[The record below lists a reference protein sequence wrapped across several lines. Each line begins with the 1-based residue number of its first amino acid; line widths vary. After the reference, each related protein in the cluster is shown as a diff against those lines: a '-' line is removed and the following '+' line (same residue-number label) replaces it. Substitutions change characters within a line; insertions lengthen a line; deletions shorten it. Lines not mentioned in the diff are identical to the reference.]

1 MKKFYSALALA
12 AAVTVS
18 ATAADVKKVSGLQK
32 AAALDAQMVELS
44 AEKPAKAPQKA
55 STPAPS
61 NIEELQGIYTYTC
74 MCNFFDGYDGLQTR
88 ELAILPGS
96 DADHIKIVGL
106 ATIPIEASVNYGG
119 GLITFE
125 GSYYCGQERFSDGT
139 FDCYLNH
146 WRFNDDGKGIKSDT
160 DNKFAW
166 VMYEDGEIECDDT
179 YDVFMFEVG
188 PGSGY
193 LPSYCGY
200 GFKLKKQVEPAGE
213 DWVRVGDASFI
224 DDGFYMPNWTFNKE
238 GNPEITCELQRDN
251 NNPSHLRLYNA
262 YGNINKDVSEWLGI
276 TNPAEYEIF
285 NEENLPGSI
294 QLNAEFPYCV
304 AVPAAY
310 LGIVSDGSLWYGTNM
325 EAGSLDGAT
334 DREEQAQTLL
344 NALGADKLS
353 MIDYESKMAVLRNC
367 EFKAAFVTGYTSWST
382 WASEHDIKDFDCS
395 DTVTILLPENITEPS
410 ALGTITADENAP
422 VEYFNLQGIRIDN
435 PESGLYIRRQGN
447 TVTKVIK

>member
-18 ATAADVKKVSGLQK
+18 ATAADVKKVSMQK
-32 AAALDAQMVELS
+32 AAALDAQMVELQ

-74 MCNFFDGYDGLQTR
+74 YANFFDGYDGPQTR

-96 DADHIKIVGL
+96 DADHIKIIGL
-106 ATIPIEASVNYGG
+106 ANIAIEASVNYGG

-125 GSYYCGQERFSDGT
+125 GQYACGAQRFSDGT
-139 FDCYLNH
+139 FDCFLTHY
-146 WRFNDDGKGIKSDT
+146 RFNDNGKGIYEDK
-160 DNKFAW
+160 DNRFAW

-179 YDVFMFEVG
+179 YDIFMYEVG
-188 PGSGY
+188 PGNGY
-193 LPSYCGY
+193 MPGYCGY
-200 GFKLKKQVEPAGE
+200 GYKLKKQVEPTGV
-213 DWVRVGDASFI
+213 DWETIGQASFV
-224 DDGFYMPNWTFNKE
+224 DDGYFLPNWDFD
-238 GNPEITCELQRDN
+238 GDPVITCDLQRDK
-251 NNPSHLRLYNA
+251 NNPAHLRLYNA
-262 YGNINKDVSEWLGI
+262 YGNLNQDVNAWLGV
-276 TNPAEYEIF
+276 TSPADPNYYAF

-294 QLNAEFPYCV
+294 QLNADFPYCV
-304 AVPAAY
+304 AVPAGYIGAVNGG
-310 LGIVSDGSLWYGTNM
+310 LWFGSNM
-325 EAGSLDGAT
+325 EASSLEGTSDPEA
-334 DREEQAQTLL
+334 QAQALL

-353 MIDYESKMAVLRNC
+353 MIDYEGKIAVIRNC
-367 EFKAAFVTGYTSWST
+367 QVSNVLLGSGYTSWST
-382 WASEHDIKDFDCS
+382 WASQHNIKDFDCS
-395 DTVTILLPENITEPS
+395 DTVTIMLPEDITEPS

-447 TVTKVIK
+447 TVTKIVR